1 MPLWRGAH
9 FLRLWAR
16 AWDSRFEVELGVD
29 GTGPVT
35 GRVSCLWNDG
45 PGGAQIPALEEA
57 HAFFPEWVAVVKAA
71 DGLVE
76 ASSEFVLRGE

>member
-1 MPLWRGAH
+1 MT
-9 FLRLWAR
+9 LWAR
-16 AWDSRFEVELGVD
+16 TWGSKFEVEVEIEPDKD
-29 GTGPVT
+29 GEVIT

-57 HAFFPEWVAVVKAA
+57 RRFLPEWVAISKAA

-76 ASSEFVLRGE
+76 AVSGFVV